1 MTEYTGPIE
10 GLTDGEK
17 VNTIL
22 YRLAKAMGYN
32 SENGVITVDADD
44 LLDNVIKKIEL
55 YDNSYYY
62 PN

>member
-1 MTEYTGPIE
+1 MAEYTGPIE

-22 YRLAKAMGYN
+22 YRLAKAMDYDT
-32 SENGVITVDADD
+32 ENGVITADIDD
-44 LLDNVIKKIEL
+44 LLDSVIKKIEL